1 MRHRTVL
8 VTLALFTVVASAFA
22 ADWGRF
28 EGNVLVE
35 WLDDGRRMQLLE
47 DFAYIDPASMRWLA
61 PRRST
66 IDGASIPR
74 ALWALI
80 GGPYEGKYRNASVV
94 HDVECKT
101 HAHRWKDVHRMFYN
115 AMRCGGVQWL
125 KAKIMYGAVYH
136 FGPRWP
142 NPSARLNARHPAVE
156 LASFAEEA
164 VPERETFM
172 RDPRNPQR
180 MKANYLRMKAFI
192 EKNPEAT
199 LEQIESLT
207 EEKLRPF
214 GDVQVPPL
222 TLNEQYP
229 DPPEGKQ

>member
-1 MRHRTVL
+1 MRQKTAIVAMAL
-8 VTLALFTVVASAFA
+8 LSFLAPAFA
-22 ADWGRF
+22 ADWGKF
-28 EGNVLVE
+28 EGKVLVE

-47 DFAYIDPASMRWLA
+47 DFAYIDPSGIRWLA

-101 HAHRWKDVHRMFYN
+101 HAHRWKQVHRMFYN

-142 NPSARLNARHPAVE
+142 DPSARLNGHPAVE
-156 LASFAEEA
+156 LVSFEET
-164 VPERETFM
+164 VPDAQTFM
-172 RDPRNPQR
+172 RDLRDPVR
-180 MKANYLRMKAFI
+180 MKTNYLRMKAFI

-199 LEQIESLT
+199 LEQIEALT
-207 EEKLRPF
+207 EEKLRAF
-214 GDVQVPPL
+214 GDVPVPQP

-229 DPPEGKQ
+229 DPPEEKR